1 MDVENI
7 YRNALKSITVGW
19 KRLWRTRHDVHD
31 NLIIEIMDVEDLLL
45 HCTLL
50 STIAKNDPVKV

>member
-7 YRNALKSITVGW
+7 CRNALKSITVGW
-19 KRLWRTRHDVHD
+19 KRLWRTRYDVHD
-31 NLIIEIMDVEDLLL
+31 NLVIEIMDVEDLLL
-45 HCTLL
+45 RCTLL